1 MHSPRFKLLIRAQYV
16 SLVLPCLLLFTV
28 GLILPMILGVYYS
41 LTSWDGYS
49 RTISFVGIQN
59 FIRGLSDPQT
69 LDAWWFTIRFA
80 FWNTL
85 IQNVFALFFALILDT
100 GLKGKTFYRTVLF
113 LPCLIAPIVAGFIWQ
128 HMYFDV
134 FPAFNTLLGTKID
147 FRLFGK
153 ASTVLSG
160 VLIVNNWQFV
170 GYWMLIYLAALQSI
184 PQELYES
191 AFVDGAGFLTRFFRI
206 TVPMLAPAFTIC
218 IVGITIGS
226 MSVYALLVSATNGG
240 PGRASTSIIYHI
252 YNTALNARQTGYG
265 SALSILLVVF
275 LLIIAVVQ
283 LGALRR
289 REVQL

>member
-1 MHSPRFKLLIRAQYV
+1 MHVPRFKLLIRAQYV

-28 GLILPMILGVYYS
+28 GLIVPMILGAYYS

-49 RTISFVGIQN
+49 RKIAFVGVQN
-59 FIRGLSDPQT
+59 FVRGLSDPQT

-191 AFVDGAGFLTRFFRI
+191 AFVDGAAFPTRFLRI

-226 MSVYALLVSATNGG
+226 LSVYALLVSATNGG

>member
-1 MHSPRFKLLIRAQYV
+1 MPAPRFKLLIRAQYV

-28 GLILPMILGVYYS
+28 GLILPMFLGVYYS

-49 RTISFVGIQN
+49 KELPFVGIQN
-59 FIRGLSDPQT
+59 FVRGLSDRQT

-85 IQNVFALFFALILDT
+85 IQNVLALFFAVILDT
-100 GLKGKTFYRTVLF
+100 GLKAKTAYRTVLF
-113 LPCLIAPIVAGFIWQ
+113 LPCLIPPIVAGFIWQ

-134 FPAFNTLLGTKID
+134 LPAFNTLLGTKID

-153 ASTVLSG
+153 VSTVLSG

-191 AFVDGAGFLTRFFRI
+191 AFVDGA
-206 TVPMLAPAFTIC
+206 AF
-218 IVGITIGS
+218 
-226 MSVYALLVSATNGG
+226 M
-240 PGRASTSIIYHI
+240 
-252 YNTALNARQTGYG
+252 
-265 SALSILLVVF
+265 
-275 LLIIAVVQ
+275 
-283 LGALRR
+283 RR
-289 REVQL
+289 R